1 MTVAIRST
9 NLSAA
14 PPALVGREEQVG
26 RAADALGSD
35 SERLVTLTG
44 RGGVGKTSVALLVA
58 SKLLDRHPGGVWLVP
73 LANVVSPEEVLPA
86 VAAVVGAGRDVESS
100 PRRAIVNRLQER
112 GRTLLVLDNMEHLL
126 GATPLIGDLLE
137 ALPDLR
143 LLVTSQVPLR
153 ISAEL
158 CVGLDALDDEAS
170 IALIERVARRRAA
183 DLSLSDAD
191 RDAVLDVV
199 HMLDGL
205 PLALELAAARLAL
218 LTPRQLRDRLRG
230 SHDLLRDDRSDRPE
244 RQRSLR
250 ATVEWSVN
258 LLDRAT
264 RELFVRMG
272 AFAAPVELEDVEAV
286 AGGDGLD
293 VIAALSALVDA
304 ALVRR
309 VESGDG
315 RARFGLPEALRQI
328 AADLLDAAPDG
339 PRWRRAHAV
348 RQHEILWTAR
358 SVFVSRSAFSTAV
371 LADDEAAA
379 ALRWANAVGDPLAQP
394 IAAARGALL
403 YQTGRVREALAT
415 LEPLIER
422 PPQDPVVHA
431 QALWATSRLLAGTG
445 RTDEA
450 LVLADRALEVAPDPV
465 NRALALTMRGLAHD
479 FAQDAPL
486 EAVRDSAEASKIAQT
501 LDPALRCAVLLFESQ
516 ARLDAGEIDAAYA
529 LAAQAEQIGTGADAD
544 GAWRCHT
551 SYGDA
556 SLASGRPRDALRHYA
571 RSVEEAHNR
580 GDAMQEL
587 GDVIGIASALALLG
601 LDEDAMEVAG
611 IAAAQ
616 NTELLGDSTAS
627 MWQWTEESILAAKGR
642 LGPTATQTF
651 EARGRAVPAGQR
663 TMRACQLAREA
674 SDAPATTRSQDLSG
688 PLALAPGATIAGY
701 RLEAAIGHG
710 GMGIVYRATQL
721 ALQRQVALKLIVA
734 DRVADP
740 MFRERFQHESRL
752 AAAIEH
758 VNVIPVYEAG
768 EDGGALFIAMRLVNG
783 TDLGQLIARVGA
795 IDPPR
800 AASLVVQLAG
810 ALDAA
815 HAHGLVHRDV
825 KPANVLLTSDDPSH
839 VYLTDFGVAKQIAA
853 TDGVTMTG
861 RWVGTLDYVA
871 PEQLRG
877 EAVTGAADVYA
888 LAGLLHHCLTG
899 WVPFPRDTDAAKLWA
914 HVNAAPPVPSA
925 LRPGLPTAIDAV
937 VARGMAK
944 DPRARYR
951 TAGEL
956 ADAFATALGSATDAP
971 PASRLDAGDA
981 EEGQTS
987 VPIAPTA
994 LPE

>member
-1 MTVAIRST
+1 MTTEIRST

-14 PPALVGREEQVG
+14 PPALVGRDEQVSQ
-26 RAADALGSD
+26 ACDALSSD

-44 RGGVGKTSVALLVA
+44 RGGMGKTSVALLVA
-58 SKLLDRHPGGVWLVP
+58 SKLLDRHPGGVWLVA
-73 LANVVSPEEVLPA
+73 LVNVVEAEEVLPA
-86 VAAVVGAGRDVESS
+86 IASVVGAGRDVESS
-100 PRRAIVNRLQER
+100 PRQAIVNRLQER
-112 GRTLLVLDNMEHLL
+112 GRTLVVLDNMEHLL
-126 GATPLIGDLLE
+126 GATALIGDLLD

-143 LLVTSQVPLR
+143 MLVTSQVPLR
-153 ISAEL
+153 LSAEL
-158 CVGLDALDDEAS
+158 CVALDALDDEACV
-170 IALIERVARRRAA
+170 ALIERVGRRRAA
-183 DLSLSDAD
+183 GLVLSEVD
-191 RDAVLDVV
+191 RGAVLDVV

-218 LTPRQLRDRLRG
+218 LTPLQLRDRLRE
-230 SHDLLRDDRSDRPE
+230 SADLLRDDRSDRPE

-258 LLDRAT
+258 LLDGAT
-264 RELFVRMG
+264 RELFVRLG
-272 AFAAPVELEDVEAV
+272 AFAGPVELEDVEAV
-286 AGGDGLD
+286 TGGDGLD
-293 VIAALSALVDA
+293 VLAGLSALLDA

-315 RARFGLPEALRQI
+315 HVRFALPEAVRQI
-328 AADLLDAAPDG
+328 AVARLDASPDG
-339 PRWRRAHAV
+339 PRWRHAHAV
-348 RQHEILWTAR
+348 RQHEIVWAAR
-358 SVFVSRSAFSTAV
+358 SVFVSRPVFVTAV
-371 LADDEAAA
+371 SADEEIAA
-379 ALRWANAVGDPLAQP
+379 ALRWARAASDPLAEP

-431 QALWATSRLLAGTG
+431 QALWAASRLLAGTG

-450 LVLADRALEVAPDPV
+450 LVLADRALEVAPDPL

-479 FAQDAPL
+479 FAQDAPAD
-486 EAVRDSAEASKIAQT
+486 AVRDSAEASRIART
-501 LDPALRCAVLLFESQ
+501 LDPALLCSVLLFESQ
-516 ARLDAGEIDAAYA
+516 ARLDAGEIEAAYA
-529 LAAQAEQIGTGADAD
+529 LAAEAEQIGTAADAD
-544 GAWRCHT
+544 SAWRCHT

-580 GDAMQEL
+580 GDGMQAL
-587 GDVIGIASALALLG
+587 GDVIGIASALALLD
-601 LDEDAMEVAG
+601 LDEHAMEVAG
-611 IAAAQ
+611 IAAAM
-616 NTELLGDSTAS
+616 NAELLGDSMAS
-627 MWQWTEESILAAKGR
+627 MWQWTEEPILAARAR
-642 LGPTATQTF
+642 LGPNGTQASQ
-651 EARGRAVPAGQR
+651 ARGRAVPAVQR
-663 TMRACQLAREA
+663 TGRACELAREG
-674 SDAPATTRSQDLSG
+674 SDAAAATESPALPGRL
-688 PLALAPGATIAGY
+688 PLAPGATIAGY
-701 RLEAAIGHG
+701 RLEGAVGHG

-734 DRVADP
+734 DRVGDP
-740 MFRERFQHESRL
+740 LFRERFQHESQL

-758 VNVIPVYEAG
+758 VNVIPIYEAG
-768 EDGGALFIAMRLVNG
+768 EDDGALFIAMRLVDG
-783 TDLGQLIARVGA
+783 TDLAQLIARECA
-795 IDPPR
+795 IDLPR
-800 AASLVVQLAG
+800 VASLVAQLAG

-825 KPANVLLTSDDPSH
+825 KPANVLLTTDDPPH
-839 VYLTDFGVAKQIAA
+839 VYLTDFGVAKRIAA

-871 PEQLRG
+871 PEQLSG
-877 EAVTGAADVYA
+877 AAVTPAADIYA

-899 WVPFPRDTDAAKLWA
+899 RPPFPRDTDAAKLWA
-914 HVNAAPPVPSA
+914 HINAAPPVPSA

-944 DPRARYR
+944 DPQARFR

-956 ADAFATALGSATDAP
+956 ADAFATAITGVA
-971 PASRLDAGDA
+971 PASRADAGA
-981 EEGQTS
+981 PEAGESS
-987 VPIAPTA
+987 VQVAPTV